1 MARRPRSAPG
11 ADSKSPPRSKG
22 KSDSL
27 ELFPDVRVAAVFSF
41 LKDTRGMLNWTVR
54 DMAQTLRI
62 SAAGAREVIPYL
74 SMQGYVRGRGSEF
87 ETTAAGEGVSGSAAP
102 HFLPK
107 SVEDALAA
115 LTERIKQSNLDSHS
129 AFVVKK
135 AVAFGDFL
143 LGGARVQA
151 ADVGVLL
158 APQRHADT
166 SGGPVGQR
174 ARENE
179 ILKKLRG
186 RVAQFRLVAYVEW
199 MEARTHRKL
208 I

>member
-1 MARRPRSAPG
+1 MARRPRSAPVS
-11 ADSKSPPRSKG
+11 DSKSLPRSKG

-27 ELFPDVRVAAVFSF
+27 ELFPDVQVAAVFSF
-41 LKDTRGMLNWTVR
+41 LKDTRGILNWTVR
-54 DMAQTLRI
+54 DMAETLRI

-74 SMQGYVRGRGSEF
+74 SMQGYVRGHGSEF
-87 ETTAAGEGVSGSAAP
+87 ETTTAGEAVSGSAPP

-115 LTERIKQSNLDSHS
+115 LTERIKQSNRDSHS
-129 AFVVKK
+129 AFLVKK

-158 APQRHADT
+158 APRGHADN

-179 ILKKLRG
+179 FLKKLRG
-186 RVAQFRLVAYVEW
+186 RVTQFRLVAYAEW